1 MTCSFFS
8 VIKTELRSMSNELT
22 LLFGAEIS
30 KDNLITNI
38 SNAMINEEE
47 NSMDLMLTLIEKEE
61 EEEDGI

>member
-47 NSMDLMLTLIEKEE
+47 NSIDLMITLIDKEE
-61 EEEDGI
+61 EDEYCI